1 MTNAFSFLP
10 DALETLYATGG
21 GGGLSACLQKYPE
34 LAQHRV
40 LLLKLRSAEA
50 ALSDAEDAVQD
61 AAHVMQFL
69 EEELL
74 GRLQVQG
81 YNPPRLVTTHL
92 PRRFTR
98 HLSWNWIAWQ
108 LRRMLLLPNMTTPR
122 PSRFTTS
129 DCSSRS
135 DG

>member
-10 DALETLYATGG
+10 DALETLYATGW
-21 GGGLSACLQKYPE
+21 GGLSACLQRFPE

-61 AAHVMQFL
+61 AAHVMQTL
-69 EEELL
+69 EEELI
-74 GRLQVQG
+74 GRLQLQG
-81 YNPPRLVTTHL
+81 YNPPRLVPSHL
-92 PRRFTR
+92 PRWFTR
-98 HLSWNWIAWQ
+98 RLTWNWIAWR
-108 LRRMLLLPNMTTPR
+108 LRRMLSLPNTTTPR
-122 PSRFTTS
+122 PSRCTTS

>member
-1 MTNAFSFLP
+1 MINAFLFLP

-21 GGGLSACLQKYPE
+21 GLSACLQKYPE
-34 LAQHRV
+34 LALHRV

-61 AAHVMQFL
+61 AAHVMQIL
-69 EEELL
+69 EEELI

-81 YNPPRLVTTHL
+81 YNPPRLVPMHL
-92 PRRFTR
+92 PRWIAR
-98 HLSWNWIAWQ
+98 HFSWTWIAWQ
-108 LRRMLLLPNMTTPR
+108 LRRMRLLPNMTTPR
-122 PSRFTTS
+122 PSRSTTS
-129 DCSSRS
+129 DCSSRL